1 VAPSDVSP
9 APQVDGPSVRMI
21 PAELRS
27 RIQCLNSDYLV
38 FLPEE
43 HDGSKLKVYPD
54 EGHGAGRAVVAEQG
68 FYDWLF

>member
-1 VAPSDVSP
+1 
-9 APQVDGPSVRMI
+9 MI

>member
-1 VAPSDVSP
+1 
-9 APQVDGPSVRMI
+9 MI

-27 RIQCLNSDYLV
+27 RIQCLNSDYMV

-68 FYDWLF
+68 FYDWLFSHTRDEMPLQRSHAQ